1 MARNFLKGCAV
12 LAALTLGPI
21 VTHAQ
26 VSQPAASSVV
36 KIEKEED
43 LQQATRTSRITSLL
57 ERLADEARA
66 SDDLAFAVRAQAQ
79 AATLLWSRDAARA
92 SSIYRRAFESLATA
106 TSGKPGDQK
115 TNATGSP
122 GAGSRPELSAARTR
136 QLRSELLN
144 QIAARDP
151 DLAEEL
157 AGGVAEKIESSSRD
171 CKDGTSEDCGPNPAT
186 ASSSPGA
193 HTTPAPSPT
202 KEDTERRELLM
213 SAALQIV
220 EREPQQ
226 AMAFAQMSVA
236 SGISP
241 YLARFLTLMRAVDAE
256 RADLLFS
263 NVVARLEE
271 SSEINLTDVHALGS
285 YVVSVVNTT
294 SDQRLSKELVIRF
307 LDLALNK
314 IARGES
320 NPSAITNRD
329 DSAAYFIGRQL
340 TDLVAR
346 YLPEHAG
353 QLQRYVANGTD
364 TGSDAGVDA
373 ATPDA
378 LIDASDLG
386 IRAPADIA
394 RDAIEATDKGERD
407 SLWARAA
414 LGWLARDG
422 FKEAEET
429 ASRIAN
435 EATRDRVLIQIV
447 QRYSS
452 AKRIEDALALARRVV
467 DLSLRA
473 DVIVMLANGALASR
487 DEGRAVELLNEAATC
502 SARAALI
509 DRARSLIKIAG
520 TFAAFDDISSFETL
534 QSAIKAINE
543 AIKRQQD
550 SKDEPASA
558 ARGNAARTF
567 ALDDLNGASL
577 ERTLAVLAKSDFD
590 RALSLAQQLS
600 GREAS
605 IVAQLAVCKGGLAE
619 RPPIARSTTGGETE
633 QTQNH

>member
-12 LAALTLGPI
+12 LVVLALGPI
-21 VTHAQ
+21 LANAQ
-26 VSQPAASSVV
+26 LSHPAASAVG

-79 AATLLWSRDAARA
+79 AATLLWSRDAGRA

-106 TSGKPGDQK
+106 PAKSGDQK
-115 TNATGSP
+115 TNATGASVAAP
-122 GAGSRPELSAARTR
+122 RSELSAARKR

-151 DLAEEL
+151 VLAEEL
-157 AGGVAEKIESSSRD
+157 AGSVAEKIDGSSPRD
-171 CKDGTSEDCGPNPAT
+171 CKDGTSLDCG
-186 ASSSPGA
+186 ASQGNAGSSPGA
-193 HTTPAPSPT
+193 HTTINPSPT
-202 KEDTERRELLM
+202 REDTERRELLM

-236 SGISP
+236 LGVSP
-241 YLARFLTLMRAVDAE
+241 YLARFMTLMRAVDSE

-285 YVVSVVNTT
+285 YVVSVVNAT
-294 SDQRLSKELVIRF
+294 SEQSLSKELVVRF
-307 LDLALNK
+307 LNLALNK

-320 NPSAITNRD
+320 NPSAITTRD

-346 YLPEHAG
+346 YLPERAG
-353 QLQRYVANGTD
+353 QLQRYVANGTGAA
-364 TGSDAGVDA
+364 TDAGADA

-378 LIDASDLG
+378 LVDASYLG
-386 IRAPADIA
+386 VRAPADIA
-394 RDAIEATDKGERD
+394 RDAIEATDKSERD

-414 LGWLARDG
+414 LGWLAGDG

-429 ASRIAN
+429 AFRISN
-435 EATRDRVLIQIV
+435 DATRDRVLIQVV

-473 DVIVMLANGALASR
+473 DIMVMLANGALASR

-502 SARAALI
+502 SDRAALI

-520 TFAAFDDISSFETL
+520 SFAAFDDISSFETL
-534 QSAIKAINE
+534 QSAIRAINE
-543 AIKRQQD
+543 ASKRQQE
-550 SKDEPASA
+550 SKDEPAA
-558 ARGNAARTF
+558 AAKGNVVRTF
-567 ALDDLNGASL
+567 ALDDLNGPSL

-619 RPPIARSTTGGETE
+619 RQPVARSTTGDEAE

>member
-1 MARNFLKGCAV
+1 MARNFPKGCAV
-12 LAALTLGPI
+12 LVVLALGPI
-21 VTHAQ
+21 VANAQ
-26 VSQPAASSVV
+26 LSQPASSAVG
-36 KIEKEED
+36 KIEKEKD

-79 AATLLWSRDAARA
+79 AATLLWSRDAGRA

-106 TSGKPGDQK
+106 PAKSADQK
-115 TNATGSP
+115 TTATGSSVATP
-122 GAGSRPELSAARTR
+122 RPELSAARKR

-151 DLAEEL
+151 VLAEEL
-157 AGGVAEKIESSSRD
+157 AGSVAEKIEGSSRD
-171 CKDGTSEDCGPNPAT
+171 CKDGTSLDCG
-186 ASSSPGA
+186 ASSGNTSSTPIA
-193 HTTPAPSPT
+193 HTAINPSPT
-202 KEDTERRELLM
+202 REDTERRELLM

-236 SGISP
+236 LGVSP
-241 YLARFLTLMRAVDAE
+241 YLARFMTLMRAVDAE

-285 YVVSVVNTT
+285 YVVSVVNVT
-294 SDQRLSKELVIRF
+294 SDQSLSKELVVRF
-307 LDLALNK
+307 LNLALNK

-320 NPSAITNRD
+320 NPSAITTRD

-346 YLPEHAG
+346 YLPERAG
-353 QLQRYVANGTD
+353 QLQRYVANGT
-364 TGSDAGVDA
+364 GPAIDAGADA
-373 ATPDA
+373 ATPDV

-386 IRAPADIA
+386 VRAPADIA
-394 RDAIEATDKGERD
+394 RDAIEATDKSERE

-422 FKEAEET
+422 LKEAEET
-429 ASRIAN
+429 AFRISN
-435 EATRDRVLIQIV
+435 DATRDRVLIQVV

-452 AKRIEDALALARRVV
+452 VKRIEDALALARRVV

-473 DVIVMLANGALASR
+473 DVMVMLANGALASGH
-487 DEGRAVELLNEAATC
+487 EGRAVELLNEAATC
-502 SARAALI
+502 SASAALI

-520 TFAAFDDISSFETL
+520 SFAAFDDISSFDTL

-543 AIKRQQD
+543 ASKRQQE

-558 ARGNAARTF
+558 ANGNAVRTS
-567 ALDDLNGASL
+567 ALDDLNGPSL

-590 RALSLAQQLS
+590 RALSLAQQLP

-605 IVAQLAVCKGGLAE
+605 IVAQLAVCKGGLAG
-619 RPPIARSTTGGETE
+619 RPPVARSTTGDETE

>member
-12 LAALTLGPI
+12 LVVLALGPI
-21 VTHAQ
+21 LADSQ
-26 VSQPAASSVV
+26 VSQPAASGAG

-43 LQQATRTSRITSLL
+43 LQQVTRTSRITSLL

-66 SDDLAFAVRAQAQ
+66 SDDLVFAVRAQAQ

-92 SSIYRRAFESLATA
+92 SSIYRRAFESLAA
-106 TSGKPGDQK
+106 APPKSADQK
-115 TNATGSP
+115 PNAPGSSL
-122 GAGSRPELSAARTR
+122 AGPRPELSAARKR

-151 DLAEEL
+151 VLAEEL
-157 AGGVAEKIESSSRD
+157 AGSVAEKIESSSRD
-171 CKDGTSEDCGPNPAT
+171 CKDGTSQNCGPSSGN
-186 ASSSPGA
+186 ASGSPSA
-193 HTTPAPSPT
+193 HPTTTPSPT
-202 KEDTERRELLM
+202 REDTERRELLM

-236 SGISP
+236 LGVSP
-241 YLARFLTLMRAVDAE
+241 YLARFMTLMRAVDAE

-271 SSEINLTDVHALGS
+271 SSEISLTDVHALGS
-285 YVVSVVNTT
+285 YVVSVVNAA
-294 SDQRLSKELVIRF
+294 SDQSLSKELVIRF
-307 LDLALNK
+307 LNLALNR

-320 NPSAITNRD
+320 SAITNRD

-346 YLPEHAG
+346 YLPERAG
-353 QLQRYVANGTD
+353 QLEHYVADGT
-364 TGSDAGVDA
+364 GASVDAGPDA
-373 ATPDA
+373 VTPDTT
-378 LIDASDLG
+378 IDASDLG
-386 IRAPADIA
+386 VRAPADIA

-407 SLWARAA
+407 SLWARSA

-422 FKEAEET
+422 LKEAEET
-429 ASRIAN
+429 ASRISN
-435 EATRDRVLIQIV
+435 DATRDRVLIQVV

-473 DVIVMLANGALASR
+473 DVLVMLANSALASR
-487 DEGRAVELLNEAATC
+487 DEGRAIELLNEAATC

-520 TFAAFDDISSFETL
+520 SFAAFDDISSFETM

-550 SKDEPASA
+550 SKDEPGSGAK
-558 ARGNAARTF
+558 GNAARTF

-577 ERTLAVLAKSDFD
+577 ERTLSVLAESDFD

-600 GREAS
+600 VREAS
-605 IVAQLAVCKGGLAE
+605 IGAQLAVCKGGLAG
-619 RPPIARSTTGGETE
+619 RPAVARSVTGDETE

>member
-12 LAALTLGPI
+12 LIVLTLGPI
-21 VTHAQ
+21 VVCAQ
-26 VSQPAASSVV
+26 ISQPSASAVE
-36 KIEKEED
+36 KIED
-43 LQQATRTSRITSLL
+43 IPRVTQQTSRITSLL
-57 ERLADEARA
+57 ERLADEAGA

-106 TSGKPGDQK
+106 PAKSGDQK
-115 TNATGSP
+115 TNATGSAV
-122 GAGSRPELSAARTR
+122 AGPRSELSAARKR

-157 AGGVAEKIESSSRD
+157 AGSIAEKIEGSSRD
-171 CKDGTSEDCGPNPAT
+171 CKAGTSLDCVPNPASASALPSAHT
-186 ASSSPGA
+186 AMSPG
-193 HTTPAPSPT
+193 TIGPT
-202 KEDTERRELLM
+202 REDTERRELLM

-236 SGISP
+236 LGVSS

-271 SSEINLTDVHALGS
+271 SPEVNLTDIHALGS
-285 YVVSVVNTT
+285 YVVSVINAT
-294 SDQRLSKELVIRF
+294 SEQSLSRELVVRF
-307 LDLALNK
+307 LNLALNK
-314 IARGES
+314 MSRAES
-320 NPSAITNRD
+320 NSSAIAGRD

-346 YLPEHAG
+346 YLPDREG
-353 QLQRYVANGTD
+353 QLQGYVANGTD
-364 TGSDAGVDA
+364 RGSDAGADAGVPEGIVDV
-373 ATPDA
+373 
-378 LIDASDLG
+378 SNLG
-386 IRAPADIA
+386 ARAPGDIA
-394 RDAIEATDKGERD
+394 RDALEATDKGERE

-422 FKEAEET
+422 LRESEEA
-429 ASRIAN
+429 AFRISN
-435 EATRDRVLIQIV
+435 DATRDRVLFQIV

-452 AKRIEDALALARRVV
+452 AKRIEDALALARRIV
-467 DLSLRA
+467 DLSLRT
-473 DVIVMLANGALASR
+473 DVMVMLANGALASR
-487 DEGRAVELLNEAATC
+487 DEGRAIGLLNEAATC
-502 SARAALI
+502 SAQAALL

-520 TFAAFDDISSFETL
+520 SFAAFDDIRSFETL

-543 AIKRQQD
+543 TIKRQQD
-550 SKDEPASA
+550 SKDEPAARGSA
-558 ARGNAARTF
+558 ARTI
-567 ALDDLNGASL
+567 ALDDLNGTSL

-590 RALSLAQQLS
+590 RALSLAQQLAA
-600 GREAS
+600 REAS
-605 IVAQLAVCKGGLAE
+605 IAAQLAVCKGGLAE
-619 RPPIARSTTGGETE
+619 RPPVARSTTGDETE
-633 QTQNH
+633 QSQNH

>member
-12 LAALTLGPI
+12 LVVLALGPI
-21 VTHAQ
+21 VANAQ
-26 VSQPAASSVV
+26 LSQPAASGVV

-43 LQQATRTSRITSLL
+43 LQQATRASRITSLL

-66 SDDLAFAVRAQAQ
+66 SDDLAFAVRAQGQ
-79 AATLLWSRDAARA
+79 AATLLWPRDAGRA

-106 TSGKPGDQK
+106 PPKSGDQK
-115 TNATGSP
+115 TNSTGSS
-122 GAGSRPELSAARTR
+122 GAGVRPELSAARKR

-144 QIAARDP
+144 QIAAHDP
-151 DLAEEL
+151 VLAEEL
-157 AGGVAEKIESSSRD
+157 AGSVAERIEGSSRD
-171 CKDGTSEDCGPNPAT
+171 CRDGTSTDCGV
-186 ASSSPGA
+186 SSGNANLSQSA
-193 HTTPAPSPT
+193 HSIINPSPT
-202 KEDTERRELLM
+202 REDTERRELLM

-220 EREPQQ
+220 ERDPQQ

-236 SGISP
+236 LGVSP
-241 YLARFLTLMRAVDAE
+241 YLARFMTLLRAVDAE

-285 YVVSVVNTT
+285 YVVSVVNIT
-294 SDQRLSKELVIRF
+294 SDQSLSKELVVRF
-307 LDLALNK
+307 LNLALTT
-314 IARGES
+314 IARGEA
-320 NPSAITNRD
+320 NPSAITTRD

-340 TDLVAR
+340 TDLVER
-346 YLPEHAG
+346 YLPQRAG
-353 QLQRYVANGTD
+353 QLQRYVANR
-364 TGSDAGVDA
+364 TGAAIDAGA
-373 ATPDA
+373 EAGTPDA

-386 IRAPADIA
+386 IRAPGDIA
-394 RDAIEATDKGERD
+394 RDAIEATDKNERD

-414 LGWLARDG
+414 LGWLARG
-422 FKEAEET
+422 ALKEAEET
-429 ASRIAN
+429 AFRISN
-435 EATRDRVLIQIV
+435 DATRDRVLIQVV

-473 DVIVMLANGALASR
+473 DVMVMLANDALVSR

-502 SARAALI
+502 SARAALM

-520 TFAAFDDISSFETL
+520 SFAAFDSISSFDTL
-534 QSAIKAINE
+534 QSAIKTINE
-543 AIKRQQD
+543 ASKRQQE

-558 ARGNAARTF
+558 PKGNAGRTF
-567 ALDDLNGASL
+567 ALDDLNGPSL
-577 ERTLAVLAKSDFD
+577 EKTLAVLAKSDFD

-605 IVAQLAVCKGGLAE
+605 IVAQLAVCKGGLAQ
-619 RPPIARSTTGGETE
+619 RPSVARSTTGDETE